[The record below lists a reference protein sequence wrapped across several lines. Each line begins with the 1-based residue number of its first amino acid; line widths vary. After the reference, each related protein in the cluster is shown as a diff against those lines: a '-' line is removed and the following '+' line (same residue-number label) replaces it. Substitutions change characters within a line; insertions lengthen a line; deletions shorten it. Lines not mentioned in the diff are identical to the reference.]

1 MNLAL
6 NNNLVTK
13 SKRED
18 EDNVKNLKTFKK
30 IKKILNYIGKILSTV
45 AIVLL
50 LLIGAFLVYYVI
62 SANAYKKDPTKKPK
76 INMYTIIS
84 GSMEPTIH
92 VYDVVFDIAPSSPEE
107 IKVGDVITFVSTS
120 SISEGLIVTHR
131 VQDIRVVD
139 GNYEYITKG
148 DYNSA
153 ADSAPASYDNIIGKV
168 AFKIPQ
174 LGRIQFFVSS
184 KAGWFIV
191 VLLPA
196 LGVIIYDVIKLVKL
210 LTIKQTSERI
220 NVTNNTKTSGDKKI
234 DEALEI
240 IKKKDYQENFEKLK
254 NMHNQP
260 ENQKENLIEEID
272 KENNSKS
279 LDKQNYLDRLNKLK
293 EKNEK

>member
-1 MNLAL
+1 MNLAI
-6 NNNLVTK
+6 NNKLITP
-13 SKRED
+13 SKTD
-18 EDNVKNLKTFKK
+18 DKDNVKDLKVFKK
-30 IKKILNYIGKILSTV
+30 IKRVLNYIGKVLSTV

-50 LLIGAFLVYYVI
+50 LLIGSFLVYYVI
-62 SANAYKKDPTKKPK
+62 TANAYKKDPTQKPK

-92 VYDVVFDIAPSSPEE
+92 VYDVVFDIAPNSPEE

-131 VQDIRVVD
+131 VQDIRIID

-153 ADSAPASYDNIIGKV
+153 ADSAPATYENIIGKV

-174 LGRIQFFVSS
+174 LGRVQFFVSS

-210 LTIKQTSERI
+210 LTTKQTSERVK
-220 NVTNNTKTSGDKKI
+220 VTNNTKTSGDKKV
-234 DEALEI
+234 DDALDI

-254 NMHNQP
+254 NMNKQP
-260 ENQKENLIEEID
+260 EVKEEPNIVKE
-272 KENNSKS
+272 ENNKII
-279 LDKQNYLDRLNKLK
+279 DKQNYLDRLNKLK